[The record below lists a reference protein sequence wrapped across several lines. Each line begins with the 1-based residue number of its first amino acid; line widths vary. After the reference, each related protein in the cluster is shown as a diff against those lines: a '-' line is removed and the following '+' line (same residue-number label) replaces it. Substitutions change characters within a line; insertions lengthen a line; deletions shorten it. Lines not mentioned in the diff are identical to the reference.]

1 MLHTMQNLRAAA
13 MPARLAGIAAFAA
26 LTALAARVTIETGGP
41 VPFTLQVLPTLLAGL
56 VLGWRDGALSQ
67 ALYVALI
74 AAGMPLDARMLGTA
88 ALAGP
93 TAGFLIGFIPAAAV
107 AGFVAQIAGRSV
119 WMRWMAGCYAL
130 FVLYIVGVAW
140 LALGAQM
147 PPAAA
152 FNAVL
157 GFAGFDLAKAMLAAG
172 LAESGLV
179 LLAVLSGKNG
189 RAG

>member
-1 MLHTMQNLRAAA
+1 MLYTLSHNRAAGL
-13 MPARLAGIAAFAA
+13 PARAVGIAAFTA

-67 ALYVALI
+67 LAYVAMI
-74 AAGMPLDARMLGTA
+74 ALGLPLDARAIGAA

-107 AGFVAQIAGRSV
+107 AGAVSQIAGKSL

-130 FVLYIVGVAW
+130 FVLYVIGVAW
-140 LALGAQM
+140 LAVSAQIS
-147 PPAAA
+147 PSAA
-152 FNAVL
+152 FNAVIA
-157 GFAGFDLAKAMLAAG
+157 FIGFDLVKALLAAG
-172 LAESGLV
+172 LTETGRA
-179 LLAVLSGKNG
+179 LLAQNTD
-189 RAG
+189 A